1 MKMKF
6 SQATKENAIA
16 FTIAGTILLGLFFS
30 IQHIHVLKDFMSKV
44 VEVMMPFI
52 IGFSVAF
59 LLHPTMIL
67 IERNLLK
74 NSKMKQTTKRKISA
88 GLALV
93 LAILV
98 VAGFLFLIFPS
109 ITDSIVKLS
118 TQIGDYAMNA
128 EVLIQDVIKT
138 YPQTADFLTW
148 LFDVGEG
155 TLIELVNY
163 LKNTIPTILDY
174 SIKVVGLVFDFVMG
188 LIIALYILCD
198 RERFYIQIK
207 KVAYTLF
214 REPVVKQ
221 MRDLAKL
228 SSRMFNSFIVGKIV
242 DSLIIGII
250 CYVGMSLIG
259 FDFALLISFI
269 VGCTNVI
276 PVFGPF
282 IGAVPGFVILLIVNP
297 LDSLWFLVFIFALQ
311 QFDGNILGPLI
322 LGDSMGI
329 PTLYVMFAIL
339 VGGGFFGV
347 PGMFLG
353 VPIFSIIYVVVKA
366 GVEKQLE
373 KKQIVVD

>member
-128 EVLIQDVIKT
+128 EVMIQDVIKT

-148 LFDVGEG
+148 LFDVGED

-214 REPVVKQ
+214 SEPVVKQ

-228 SSRMFNSFIVGKIV
+228 SSKMFNSFIVGKIV

-339 VGGGFFGV
+339 VGGGFFGI

>member
-67 IERNLLK
+67 IERKLLK

-128 EVLIQDVIKT
+128 EVMIQDVIKT

>member
-67 IERNLLK
+67 IERKLLK

-128 EVLIQDVIKT
+128 EVMIQDVIKT

-148 LFDVGEG
+148 LFDVGED

-228 SSRMFNSFIVGKIV
+228 SGRMFNSFIVGKIV

-339 VGGGFFGV
+339 VGGGFFGI

>member
-1 MKMKF
+1 MKIKF

-30 IQHIHVLKDFMSKV
+30 IQHIHVLKSFMSKII
-44 VEVMMPFI
+44 EVMMPFI
-52 IGFSVAF
+52 IGFSIAF
-59 LLHPTMIL
+59 LLHPVMLL
-67 IERNLLK
+67 IERKILK
-74 NSKMKQTTKRKISA
+74 NSKMKHTTKRKISA

-93 LAILV
+93 FAILV
-98 VAGFLFLIFPS
+98 VSGFLFLIFPS
-109 ITDSIVKLS
+109 ITDSVIKLS
-118 TQIGDYAMNA
+118 TQIGDYAVNA
-128 EVLIQDVIKT
+128 EVMIQDIIKT
-138 YPQTADFLTW
+138 YPQTANFLTW
-148 LFDVGEG
+148 LFDVGED

-174 SIKVVGLVFDFVMG
+174 SMKVVGLVFDFVMG

-198 RERFYIQIK
+198 RERFYVQIK

-214 REPVVKQ
+214 GEPVVKQ
-221 MRDLAKL
+221 LRDLAHL

-373 KKQIVVD
+373 KKHIVVE

>member
-16 FTIAGTILLGLFFS
+16 FTIAGVILLGLFFS

-67 IERNLLK
+67 IERKLLK

-128 EVLIQDVIKT
+128 EVMIQDVIKT

-148 LFDVGEG
+148 LFDVGED

-214 REPVVKQ
+214 SEPVVKQ

>member
-1 MKMKF
+1 MKIKF

-30 IQHIHVLKDFMSKV
+30 IQHIHVLKSFMSKII
-44 VEVMMPFI
+44 EVMMPFI
-52 IGFSVAF
+52 IGFSIAF
-59 LLHPTMIL
+59 LLHPVMLL
-67 IERNLLK
+67 IERKILK
-74 NSKMKQTTKRKISA
+74 NSKMKHTTKRKISA

-93 LAILV
+93 FAILV
-98 VAGFLFLIFPS
+98 VSGFLFLIFPS
-109 ITDSIVKLS
+109 ITDSVIKLS
-118 TQIGDYAMNA
+118 TQIGDYAVNA
-128 EVLIQDVIKT
+128 EVMIQDIIKT
-138 YPQTADFLTW
+138 YPQTASFLTW
-148 LFDVGEG
+148 LFDVGED

-174 SIKVVGLVFDFVMG
+174 SMKVVGLVFDFVMG

-198 RERFYIQIK
+198 RERFYVQIK

-214 REPVVKQ
+214 GEPVVKQ
-221 MRDLAKL
+221 LRDLAHL

-373 KKQIVVD
+373 KKHIVVE